1 MNHSFELAYV
11 KRICVMHRYAD
22 MITGEECGAV
32 KALED
37 ALDRLEQI
45 RATMPER

>member
-1 MNHSFELAYV
+1 MNHSFELGYV
-11 KRICVMHRYAD
+11 KKICAMHRYAD

-32 KALED
+32 KALEE

-45 RATMPER
+45 RATVRER